1 MPTELKLE
9 KFEGPLDL
17 LLQLI
22 DQEKMDIS
30 EIALSKITE
39 QFFAY
44 LDKLE
49 QNRPEELADFL
60 VIAARLIYLKSHH
73 LLQYANPSEETG
85 PDLADQ
91 LKLYK
96 QYVEAS
102 KKINAMWQVGSVAYG
117 RVEPPIKATEFIMPS
132 NAAARNL
139 HAAMTSIIRRLK
151 PVDPLPKVTIDHS
164 LSVKQKIDSIR
175 HLLKNSKEFNF
186 THIVQTAKNKTEI
199 IVSFLAILELIKE
212 KTVSVKQ
219 DLAFDDMV
227 IVRR

>member
-1 MPTELKLE
+1 MSHDLKLE

-39 QFFAY
+39 QFFTY

-49 QNRPEELADFL
+49 KNRPEELADFL
-60 VIAARLIYLKSHH
+60 VIAARLIFLKSHN
-73 LLQYANPSEETG
+73 LLQYASPQEESG
-85 PDLADQ
+85 PALADQ

-102 KKINAMWQVGSVAYG
+102 KTINILWQAGRVAYG
-117 RVEPPIKATEFIMPS
+117 RVEPPIKATEFIMPA
-132 NAAARNL
+132 NAGIDKLHVSFTNL
-139 HAAMTSIIRRLK
+139 LSRLK

-164 LSVKQKIDSIR
+164 ISVKQKIDTIR
-175 HLLKNSKEFNF
+175 QLLSSGKQLNF
-186 THIVQTAKNKTEI
+186 TNLLSAAKSKTEI
-199 IVSFLAILELIKE
+199 IVSFLAILELVKE
-212 KTVSVKQ
+212 KTVHVKQ
-219 DLAFDDMV
+219 SISFEDML
-227 IVRR
+227 IVRN